1 MEKIYYFNN
10 KEINQSEAIIE
21 LSHLI
26 NHFAYDVK
34 CFQDKNRLPQGSC
47 DTLITQMS
55 SLLKGAALI
64 FDKDFPINEI
74 DAHVIQNANFFSQ
87 L

>member
-10 KEINQSEAIIE
+10 KEINQSEAIKE

-34 CFQDKNRLPQGSC
+34 CFQDKNHLAQGSC
-47 DTLITQMS
+47 DALITQMS
-55 SLLKGAALI
+55 LLLKGAALI

-74 DAHVIQNANFFSQ
+74 DTHVIQNPKIF
-87 L
+87 